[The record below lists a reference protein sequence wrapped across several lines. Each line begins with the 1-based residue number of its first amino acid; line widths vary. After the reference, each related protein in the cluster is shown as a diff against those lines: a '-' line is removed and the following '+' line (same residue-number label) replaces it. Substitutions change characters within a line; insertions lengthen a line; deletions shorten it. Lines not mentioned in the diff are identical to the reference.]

1 MKKEDDVM
9 LYLLLINALF
19 VFVFAYYFPI
29 VTQED
34 RLYFLA
40 ALLVPMVPVALIYK
54 FFRELSKKRE

>member
-1 MKKEDDVM
+1 M

-19 VFVFAYYFPI
+19 VFVFAYFFPI

-34 RLYFLA
+34 RLYFVA
-40 ALLVPMVPVALIYK
+40 ALFVPMVPVALIYK

>member
-1 MKKEDDVM
+1 M

-29 VTQED
+29 VTYED

-54 FFRELSKKRE
+54 FFRKLSKKRE